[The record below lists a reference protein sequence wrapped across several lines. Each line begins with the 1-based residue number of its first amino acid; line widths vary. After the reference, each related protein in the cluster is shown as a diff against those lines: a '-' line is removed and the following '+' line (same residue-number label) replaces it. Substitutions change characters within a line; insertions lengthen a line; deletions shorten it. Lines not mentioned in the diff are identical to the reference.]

1 MAKPQR
7 KITLFLNDKEET
19 FYSKFASARNVFKA
33 QDLMLK
39 MESFEN
45 SEDNKMTEK
54 EIFDEVLDF
63 LAKDIYHNQFTAD
76 DMLDGLDSA
85 DFIEEVQTQL
95 MMVMTRDVEG
105 LKRVALQAQKN

>member
-1 MAKPQR
+1 MAKTQR
-7 KITLFLNDKEET
+7 KITLFLNDKEQT

-39 MESFEN
+39 MEGFEN
-45 SEDNKMTEK
+45 SEENTMTEK

-85 DFIEEVQTQL
+85 DFIEEVQIQL

-105 LKRVALQAQKN
+105 LKKVALQAQNN

>member
-7 KITLFLNDKEET
+7 KITLFLNDKEQT

-33 QDLMLK
+33 QSLMQK
-39 MESFEN
+39 MEAFET
-45 SEDNKMTEK
+45 SDDENKLTEEEMFM
-54 EIFDEVLDF
+54 EILDF
-63 LAKDIYHNQFTAD
+63 LATDIYNKQFTAD
-76 DMLDGLDSA
+76 EMLDGLDSA

-105 LKRVALQAQKN
+105 LKKVAMQAQ

>member
-45 SEDNKMTEK
+45 SEDNKMTEQ
-54 EIFDEVLDF
+54 EVFEEVLDF
-63 LAKDIYHNQFTAD
+63 CGIFCACFP
-76 DMLDGLDSA
+76 
-85 DFIEEVQTQL
+85 
-95 MMVMTRDVEG
+95 
-105 LKRVALQAQKN
+105 QACSQPVVFESCCSRRGQR